1 MNFML
6 GSWIMKKLLAIIALS
21 LCLITPSQADDIRDF
36 QIEGMSVGDSLLDY
50 LSKVEIKNRT
60 EFHLEQGNNKEM
72 GLVRN
77 IKNSETYLYINASF
91 KTTDKNYTIRALSAF
106 VDINFKIKNCF
117 SLKKNIVAEL
127 EELFKNTEVFHG
139 KKQKHSHDKTSYTYP
154 SAWYFKGKSE
164 VITVQCYDWSK
175 KSKYNDQLRIEIV
188 DSEYYQWLSSL
199 L

>member
-1 MNFML
+1 
-6 GSWIMKKLLAIIALS
+6 MKKLLAIIVLG
-21 LCLITPSQADDIRDF
+21 LCLAIPSQADDIRDF

-50 LSKVEIKNRT
+50 LSEVEIKNRT
-60 EFHLEQGNNKEM
+60 KFHSEQRNNKEI
-72 GLVRN
+72 GHVKN
-77 IKNSETYLYINASF
+77 IKNSETYLSIDASF
-91 KTTDKNYTIRALSAF
+91 KTTDKNYTIKALHAF

-117 SLKKNIVAEL
+117 SKKKNIVAEL
-127 EELFKNTEVFHG
+127 TELFKNTEVLHG

-154 SAWYFKGKSE
+154 STWLFKGNSE

-188 DSEYYQWLSSL
+188 GSEYYQWLSSL